1 MAVKQAVGASLL
13 LSIAVTLLTLGVSQV
28 QAGNLGAG
36 LVLVLV
42 GFGLICVTVYA
53 VEKRIIP
60 EAVRRAVR
68 EGAK

>member
-1 MAVKQAVGASLL
+1 MMVKQAVGASLL

-36 LVLVLV
+36 LLLILV

-53 VEKRIIP
+53 AEKHIIP
-60 EAVRRAVR
+60 EAVKRAVR
-68 EGAK
+68 EEAK